1 MKRGLQRNF
10 LTFEEV
16 TTREHEYSRVDTG
29 IFRCPVIVLRGGVAG
44 RQINLRFLRTSRTSL
59 TPNRCTEKKQSVRT
73 YQTEAPRL
81 PYCENHVK
89 TITSVLLG

>member
-1 MKRGLQRNF
+1 MKLGLQRNF
-10 LTFEEV
+10 LTSEEV

-44 RQINLRFLRTSRTSL
+44 RQINLRFLRTNRTSL
-59 TPNRCTEKKQSVRT
+59 TPNRCTEKNTKCARLSDRR
-73 YQTEAPRL
+73 PRL